1 MKDKENLDNQTA
13 SPKTN
18 NGFCQVK
25 QFVRHLI
32 PKIDR
37 WAGKCLTFGITCADL
52 SAPNVS
58 KLNNLEEQNK
68 MIILIYIYHFS
79 ISIIFLVI
87 LYQINKNIK
96 FYKNEWQKERSE
108 NRRLLNYISK
118 LKDSYERPWLY
129 DDKEF

>member
-1 MKDKENLDNQTA
+1 
-13 SPKTN
+13 
-18 NGFCQVK
+18 
-25 QFVRHLI
+25 
-32 PKIDR
+32 
-37 WAGKCLTFGITCADL
+37 
-52 SAPNVS
+52 
-58 KLNNLEEQNK
+58 

>member
-37 WAGKCLTFGITCADL
+37 WAGKGTYRLFWLNQWICLNRNTKNWYVQFRWFKHQWQY
-52 SAPNVS
+52 SN
-58 KLNNLEEQNK
+58 LNL
-68 MIILIYIYHFS
+68 F
-79 ISIIFLVI
+79 
-87 LYQINKNIK
+87 K
-96 FYKNEWQKERSE
+96 F
-108 NRRLLNYISK
+108 
-118 LKDSYERPWLY
+118 
-129 DDKEF
+129 